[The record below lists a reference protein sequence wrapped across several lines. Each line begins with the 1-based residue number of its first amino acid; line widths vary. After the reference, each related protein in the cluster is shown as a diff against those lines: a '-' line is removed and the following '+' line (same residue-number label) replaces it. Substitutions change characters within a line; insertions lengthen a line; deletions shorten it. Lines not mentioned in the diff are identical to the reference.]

1 MKNLDIRDKR
11 KFWKTVKFL
20 NKQQSSIPP
29 LHHQGTTANSDHE
42 KATMLNDFLSTCFN
56 RTVPPLVPPNRG
68 SHAHND
74 ACPDD
79 SLCSASEVLSYIRLL
94 DAAKASGP
102 DGASRMLKGTASR
115 IAPSLTR
122 LFYISIKLGHFP
134 KDWKTSSV
142 VPIPKTSNHKDAT
155 NYRPISLLPVVS
167 KMLERHVHQY
177 ITKSLSVLSSGQWS
191 LQTGRSTITALLSV
205 AHEWFKALE
214 SGQEVCSVFF
224 DIKKA
229 FDSVPPPGELQL
241 SNNYSC

>member
-1 MKNLDIRDKR
+1 M
-11 KFWKTVKFL
+11 
-20 NKQQSSIPP
+20 
-29 LHHQGTTANSDHE
+29 
-42 KATMLNDFLSTCFN
+42 
-56 RTVPPLVPPNRG
+56 
-68 SHAHND
+68 
-74 ACPDD
+74 
-79 SLCSASEVLSYIRLL
+79 SEVLSYIRLL

-102 DGASRMLKGTASR
+102 DGLSSRMLKGAASR

-122 LFYISIKLGHFP
+122 LFNISIKLGRFP

-142 VPIPKTSNHKDAT
+142 VPIPKTSNHKAT

-177 ITKSLSVLSSGQWS
+177 ICITKSLSVTNPLSSGQWGF
-191 LQTGRSTITALLSV
+191 QTGKSTITALLSV

-229 FDSVPPPGELQL
+229 FDSVPHQPLMYKLHRYGLDAHIHSYPRALSLAPPFPHLH
-241 SNNYSC
+241 